1 MKKRFLATLLV
12 GAMALTMVAGCG
24 SSSSSTSSDSSS
36 SSSSSSGGKITLC
49 IAQRDEFLSTLE
61 EGVKNNCPT
70 GYTVDTQDAQG
81 DAAKQ
86 LQQVETA
93 KNGGAKAIIVNICDV
108 ETAAQIKEAAGT
120 TPLVFVNRLPS
131 DSSVFDAT
139 CAVCTSDENT
149 SGKFQGDF
157 LADYFKAKGQTTVKY
172 VMLNGI
178 LGQDSTTKRSAG
190 VIAEMKAKGLDPQEA
205 TSPLACEY
213 DRAKAID
220 KFSPLIGTV
229 EYDCIIS
236 NNDAMALGAIEA
248 LTSKGINPGD
258 KPIVGIDATADGRQ
272 AIKDGKLAM
281 SVFQDPVGQGKGAI
295 TVAMNIINGKDIA
308 TDTGF
313 QKDDTGHIV
322 WVPFEAVTKDNVA
335 SYDNR

>member
-1 MKKRFLATLLV
+1 
-12 GAMALTMVAGCG
+12 MVAGCG

-36 SSSSSSGGKITLC
+36 SSSSSSSGKITLC

-139 CAVCTSDENT
+139 WKCSVRAASDT
-149 SGKFQGDF
+149 VLRSRM
-157 LADYFKAKGQTTVKY
+157 YFS
-172 VMLNGI
+172 I
-178 LGQDSTTKRSAG
+178 SFSRSSR
-190 VIAEMKAKGLDPQEA
+190 IK
-205 TSPLACEY
+205 SPHVLPY
-213 DRAKAID
+213 YNSYYRK
-220 KFSPLIGTV
+220 V
-229 EYDCIIS
+229 
-236 NNDAMALGAIEA
+236 AIEIGNF
-248 LTSKGINPGD
+248 L
-258 KPIVGIDATADGRQ
+258 
-272 AIKDGKLAM
+272 IKCR
-281 SVFQDPVGQGKGAI
+281 
-295 TVAMNIINGKDIA
+295 NYN
-308 TDTGF
+308 
-313 QKDDTGHIV
+313 
-322 WVPFEAVTKDNVA
+322 
-335 SYDNR
+335 